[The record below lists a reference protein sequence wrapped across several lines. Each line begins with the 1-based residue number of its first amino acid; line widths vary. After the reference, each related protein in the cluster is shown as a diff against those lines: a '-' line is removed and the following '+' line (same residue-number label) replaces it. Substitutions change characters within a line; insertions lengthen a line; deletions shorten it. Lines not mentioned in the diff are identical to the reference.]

1 MGDTFDNLFSV
12 IQLLATVS
20 IGFVF
25 FSYSEYFAK
34 TLKTSFF
41 LADRKLEDSRKNCIG
56 SFPDQATRD
65 CLHEIPVGRGSTRSW
80 IEELKRDC
88 EKLQKDIDNKWG
100 SEKELE
106 KGSFW
111 ERLDKIGKM
120 KGIISTIFFVFFI
133 SVTILFYPAAHSV
146 LKEQTLIFVFVL
158 TFLSLI
164 YLIVGWLTAESW
176 RPHCVFFR
184 YGSIRHPIIWFV
196 LISVISALCAIFLK
210 GTTIGNNLST
220 EAWKYTSVSFIV
232 CGWFNFFIYAFKIRR
247 EVIKFLEDVEKTEKE
262 LVDRGKKLDDKYQ
275 HLVAVESMANGE
287 TSDISSQSIYR
298 TSCDDTTVCYM
309 SRDISEDI
317 SNSSEKTENT
327 LPAAPE
333 DGTPTTIDP
342 PPNTT

>member
-1 MGDTFDNLFSV
+1 M
-12 IQLLATVS
+12 
-20 IGFVF
+20 
-25 FSYSEYFAK
+25 
-34 TLKTSFF
+34 
-41 LADRKLEDSRKNCIG
+41 
-56 SFPDQATRD
+56 
-65 CLHEIPVGRGSTRSW
+65 
-80 IEELKRDC
+80 KRDC

-327 LPAAPE
+327 LPDAPE